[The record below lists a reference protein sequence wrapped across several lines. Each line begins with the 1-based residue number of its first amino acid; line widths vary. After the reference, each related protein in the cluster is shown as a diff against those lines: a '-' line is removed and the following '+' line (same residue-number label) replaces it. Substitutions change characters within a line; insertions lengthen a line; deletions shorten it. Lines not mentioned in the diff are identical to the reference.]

1 MKIILTD
8 DRGVWLDGKE
18 RKAGYEAAVSDDA
31 GAALVK
37 AGLAKKAEAPLFD
50 RSKKSKSSKIK
61 AD

>member
-18 RKAGYEAAVSDDA
+18 RKAGHAAAVSEDV

-37 AGLAKKAEAPLFD
+37 AGLAKKAETHPSD
-50 RSKKSKSSKIK
+50 RNKKSKTPQIR
-61 AD
+61 DV